1 MTPNDQKIAEA
12 MRKNPQQGFKLL
24 IHFLCYGPSKG
35 LIVSNEDGTS
45 QGIMLGLAQ

>member
-24 IHFLCYGPSKG
+24 MAAYMQPMYWPHAAWWAVTTMPK
-35 LIVSNEDGTS
+35 TPPRRPW
-45 QGIMLGLAQ
+45 